1 MDDLGSVVADVTV
14 AVEAMEADYETMA
27 VAMPL
32 TVTVTVITESLGCIR
47 ERKWIAVTVQNMEI
61 LASWFLLPDV
71 LFIMYCDNFIP
82 EICFR
87 NWDDSLN
94 K

>member
-32 TVTVTVITESLGCIR
+32 TVTVTVITIITRMHSRITR
-47 ERKWIAVTVQNMEI
+47 MHYN
-61 LASWFLLPDV
+61 
-71 LFIMYCDNFIP
+71 Y
-82 EICFR
+82 
-87 NWDDSLN
+87 
-94 K
+94 